1 MEDRGNRTK
10 KPQTNGNLPQ
20 SQRYGLAPTIQKP
33 STMKKFSV
41 LFFFLLVSV
50 WGYSQTTVT
59 LEDQCNCEVLSGTD
73 VTAAGAT
80 TPTGAD
86 LGDIYV
92 NTNTGTIYFWDG
104 DSWEFTAVDT
114 NTTNSAFSVVGTDL
128 VLTDSEGNTVSV
140 PLAEKAKPYYRKTY
154 ATAFEEFM
162 PEPEIEIITPIR
174 DLKIS
179 REDEVDYL
187 RKAGVEMNWS
197 KVEYS
202 INKGIWGTSVG
213 GKETLSSSDELPPE
227 AYPTPMEKSG
237 SETVSIG
244 FEQGEPVSLNE
255 QLLEPLMVI
264 RELEKL
270 AAPWGVGRDVHV
282 GDTIIGIKGRV
293 GFEAAASRIMI
304 DAHLALEKH
313 VLSRWQL
320 HWKEQIGQWYGMFV
334 HEAQYLEPVMRDL
347 ESFLESSQKNVTG
360 KVRLRLRPYSFSVT
374 GVESPFDLMN
384 ASFASYGEMNKAWT
398 AEEVDGFTRIM
409 GNQQRIWYAVNGT
422 DGQNQ
427 E

>member
-1 MEDRGNRTK
+1 
-10 KPQTNGNLPQ
+10 
-20 SQRYGLAPTIQKP
+20 
-33 STMKKFSV
+33 MKKKKILLAFSGGLDTTFCAIYLAKELNMEVHSALVNTGGFSGEELDKIASHAKKLGTISHQV
-41 LFFFLLVSV
+41 L
-50 WGYSQTTVT
+50 
-59 LEDQCNCEVLSGTD
+59 D
-73 VTAAGAT
+73 VTADYYMRCIRYMIFGNTLRNRSYPLSVSSERTFQAIALVEYAQKNGFSYIAHGSTAAGN
-80 TPTGAD
+80 D
-86 LGDIYV
+86 QV
-92 NTNTGTIYFWDG
+92 RF
-104 DSWEFTAVDT
+104 
-114 NTTNSAFSVVGTDL
+114 DL
-128 VLTDSEGNTVSV
+128 VIQV
-140 PLAEKAKPYYRKTY
+140 LA
-154 ATAFEEFM
+154 
-162 PEPEIEIITPIR
+162 PEIEIITPIR

-422 DGQNQ
+422 NGQIQ